1 MASDTYI
8 LLDNIIYLKDFFGY
22 EAFYKAR
29 GACVDLIKETV
40 RFFELSK
47 SDAPIETIEALTEMQ
62 HIIHFIREEVDRE
75 IIKKENEDILSR
87 LNLVEDYMDSYLETF
102 IFKTYTQEQK
112 KVGLL

>member
-1 MASDTYI
+1 MPDDIYI
-8 LLDNIIYLKDFFGY
+8 LLDNIAYLKDYFGY

-29 GACVDLIKETV
+29 GACVDLIKEV
-40 RFFELSK
+40 VKFLELSK
-47 SDAPIETIEALTEMQ
+47 SDAPVETVEALAEMQ

-102 IFKTYTQEQK
+102 IFRTYTREQR